1 MSLASQTRERAGDVR
16 AEIQPRHGPLQWIG
30 RVDDRLIDAMLL
42 ALLVI
47 GAGGLYTVYA
57 LRVGTFQPD
66 EWYYMELA
74 RVIAGHFPSGLWQQ
88 GIYWRGIQRI
98 DQLVLAAPFAL
109 LRGASVYE
117 VAHAIQALLYASTAI
132 PVWLLVRAAGLPRWA
147 RAFAAT
153 IALATPW
160 AIVSTSFLAESA
172 AYPAYAWALYATW
185 QAVRSPSYGRELL
198 AIAALAV
205 AAFSRTALLAMAPL
219 LPLAALWQQWSWELR
234 GRRWPARLQALPR
247 QMWTRHRIL
256 TAITALA
263 VLTYLLS
270 AAGALPGGGVAA
282 LTGNY
287 GTPSGAALTGLLTR
301 WDYYLSRMVIGTGGI
316 AFAFGLAWALRQIVR
331 PEEARRHAL
340 AIVCVLG
347 VAVVLLSLLQ
357 AGTDERYVLYGAVP
371 IGVAFV
377 AELASATEGAR
388 DAARRRRRLLTL
400 LSLATATGVAI
411 LLIDRA
417 AWPPIASEYD
427 FFTYPAATFYDR
439 VVLTRL
445 ASLPLE
451 SNLTLV
457 AITAVAAAWGF
468 LSRGRTTARIATPA
482 IALIVLA
489 LCATELGYALQK
501 FTASGAGGVG
511 GPSAAQR
518 SWLGRLVP
526 PGTKVAAVG
535 IGLGQSADYLPIW
548 RTSEFWNTSIQ
559 LGASFQSWGIPTVPF
574 DTEGLVLG
582 VQSPSGR
589 LHVATPSAAEVGH
602 QLVVP
607 RYMLLPT
614 QATNP
619 MGFAVKVIADDPYLP
634 LTLVRLSSPARLEW
648 SIGGTSLEGFM
659 APGKP
664 ATATIYGNALSA
676 GASCARLQLIG
687 PPAFAGRWPYTVI
700 SGDVAVHGDLIAQQ
714 TRSVEVPLHPRA
726 AGRGRLATVSIHV
739 RGKVPYPN
747 GSVVSARIA
756 GFAVG
761 ACDRGA

>member
-1 MSLASQTRERAGDVR
+1 VSLASQTRERAGGVGTD
-16 AEIQPRHGPLQWIG
+16 IQPSRGPLRWIG
-30 RVDDRLIDAMLL
+30 RADDRLVDAMLL

-47 GAGGLYTVYA
+47 GASSLYTIYA
-57 LRVGTFQPD
+57 LRVSTFQPD

-74 RVIAGHFPSGLWQQ
+74 RVIAGHFPSGIWQH

-132 PVWLLVRAAGLPRWA
+132 PVWLLVRATGLPRWA
-147 RAFAAT
+147 RALAAT

-185 QAVRSPSYGRELL
+185 RAVRSPSYGRELL
-198 AIAALAV
+198 AIAALIV
-205 AAFSRTALLAMAPL
+205 AALSRTALLGMAPL

-234 GRRWPARLQALPR
+234 GRRRSARLRALPR
-247 QMWTRHRIL
+247 QLWSQHRII
-256 TAITALA
+256 TAITVLA
-263 VLTYLLS
+263 VLSYLLS

-287 GTPSGAALTGLLTR
+287 GIPSGAALAGLLSR

-316 AFAFGLAWALRQIVR
+316 AFAFGFAWALRQLVR
-331 PEEARRHAL
+331 PEEGRRHAL
-340 AIVCVLG
+340 AVVCVLG
-347 VAVVLLSLLQ
+347 VVVVLLSLLQ

-377 AELASATEGAR
+377 AELASAVEGAQNR
-388 DAARRRRRLLTL
+388 DRWARLPTL
-400 LSLATATGVAI
+400 LGLAAATGVAI
-411 LLIDRA
+411 LLVDRA
-417 AWPPIASEYD
+417 SWPPIASEYD
-427 FFTYPAATFYDR
+427 FFTYPAATFYNR

-445 ASLPLE
+445 AGLPLE
-451 SNLTLV
+451 SGLTLI
-457 AITAVAAAWGF
+457 ALAGAAVAWAL
-468 LSRGRTTARIATPA
+468 LSRRRASTRIAVPA
-482 IALIVLA
+482 VALIVLA
-489 LCATELGYALQK
+489 LCVTQLGYALQK
-501 FTASGAGGVG
+501 FTGSGAGGVG

-518 SWLGRLVP
+518 SWLERIVP
-526 PGTKVAAVG
+526 PGVKVAAVG
-535 IGLGQSADYLPIW
+535 IGLGQSGDYLPIW

-559 LGASFQSWGIPTVPF
+559 LGASFQPWGIPTVPF
-574 DTEGLVLG
+574 DTLGLVLG
-582 VQSPSGR
+582 VHSPSGR
-589 LHVATPSAAEVGH
+589 LDIATPSAAEVGH
-602 QLVVP
+602 RLAVP

-619 MGFAVKVIADDPYLP
+619 MGFAAKAIADDPYLP

-648 SIGGTSLEGFM
+648 AIGGTSLEGFM
-659 APGKP
+659 APHEP
-664 ATATIYGNALSA
+664 ATVTVYGNALSA
-676 GASCARLQLIG
+676 RARCASFELIG
-687 PPAFAGRWPYTVI
+687 PPAFAGRWPFTVI
-700 SGDVAVHGDLIAQQ
+700 SGDTAVHGDLVALQ
-714 TRSVEVPLHPRA
+714 TRTIDVRLHPTA
-726 AGRGRLATVSIHV
+726 VGGGRLATVTIHV
-739 RGKVPYPN
+739 HGKVPYPN
-747 GSVVSARIA
+747 GSVVSARVA